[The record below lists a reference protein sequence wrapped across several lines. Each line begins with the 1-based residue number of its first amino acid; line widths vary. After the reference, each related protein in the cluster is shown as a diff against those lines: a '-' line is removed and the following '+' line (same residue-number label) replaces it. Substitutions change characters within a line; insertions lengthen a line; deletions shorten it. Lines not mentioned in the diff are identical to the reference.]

1 MAKLDPDV
9 PMMILHSLPDAYI
22 VVDNADRIYEAKR
35 GKKEIHKYTLAPHSA
50 SFFMHPIQYK
60 KDIDAFLKKYDLV
73 K

>member
-1 MAKLDPDV
+1 M
-9 PMMILHSLPDAYI
+9 
-22 VVDNADRIYEAKR
+22 DNADRIYEAKR